1 MAADPYRY
9 FRVEAAELVEQLG
22 SGVLELERDAPSE
35 DVMARL
41 LRCAHTLKGAARVM
55 RLAEIADRAHA
66 FEDALSPHREAKE
79 PVPPA
84 TLEALLALVDE
95 ISGRLAQLEEAP
107 PDFASVELAAP
118 AGGASAPHEPAVRS
132 VEPRTV
138 RARVTDVDALLDAL
152 ARSHAQ
158 LELLRSSEGSLEQAR
173 HRATLLAEQ
182 LVSRGRGSAA
192 DSSVHA
198 LAKELASLVAR
209 SEALVAT
216 SAERIE
222 RLLQQARGSAE
233 QLRLASAGS
242 LFPALE
248 RLARDTAHTLGKR
261 IAFVC
266 HGGDVRVDASV
277 LEQAQAALVQIV
289 RNAVVHGIESP
300 EEREAAGKSG
310 EGRVMLDVLRRGRR
324 VVFRCS
330 DDGRGV
336 DLDAVRRAAERQ
348 GVAPAR
354 ARELGQAELLRLVL
368 QGGLSTSSVVTQ
380 LAGRGVGL
388 DVVRE
393 TTARLGGEVELE
405 SEAGAGTR
413 IELSVP
419 IELASARGLIVEADG
434 MTAVIPLA
442 SVRHATRVEVAD
454 RARSADGEAIVC
466 AGELVPFLRLS
477 RALGLAGSRAATG
490 RAELA
495 AIVAGSDGA
504 VALGIDRIVGTS
516 DVVIRRVPELA
527 PFLPILAGLAV
538 LGDGEAQPVLDP
550 DALVREARRFR
561 PCEAAPTAAR
571 HPVLVVDD
579 SLTTRMLEQS
589 ILESAGYEVELA
601 TCAEEALELARR
613 RRYALFLVD
622 VEMPGM
628 DGFELIA
635 RIRADASLRDIPAI
649 LITSRGA
656 AEDRQRGV
664 EAGAQGFVVKSEFDQ
679 RDLLARI
686 AGLVGSAP

>member
-1 MAADPYRY
+1 VAADPYRY
-9 FRVEAAELVEQLG
+9 FRGEAAELVEQLG
-22 SGVLELERDAPSE
+22 SGVLELERDAPSG

-79 PVPPA
+79 PVPQA
-84 TLEALLALVDE
+84 TLDALLLLVDE
-95 ISGRLAQLEEAP
+95 ISGRLA
-107 PDFASVELAAP
+107 ELAAP
-118 AGGASAPHEPAVRS
+118 PEGASGESVAPEGGACAQHEPSVRQL
-132 VEPRTV
+132 EPRTV
-138 RARVTDVDALLDAL
+138 RAEVADVDALLDAL

-158 LELLRSSEGSLEQAR
+158 VEMLRSSEGVLEQAR

-182 LVSRGRGSAA
+182 LVARGRGTAA
-192 DSSVHA
+192 GDRVHA
-198 LAKELASLVAR
+198 LAKELAVLVTR
-209 SEALVAT
+209 SEGLVAT

-248 RLARDTAHTLGKR
+248 RLARDAAHTLGKR

-266 HGGDVRVDASV
+266 RGGDVRIDASV
-277 LEQAQAALVQIV
+277 LEQVQAALVQIV

-300 EEREAAGKSG
+300 GEREAAGKPG
-310 EGRVMLDVLRRGRR
+310 EGRVTLDVIRRGRR

-354 ARELGQAELLRLVL
+354 VRELGQAELLRLVL
-368 QGGLSTSSVVTQ
+368 QGGLTTSSVVTQ

-393 TTARLGGEVELE
+393 TTTRLGGEVGLE
-405 SEAGAGTR
+405 TDPGAGTA
-413 IELSVP
+413 IELFVP

-434 MTAVIPLA
+434 ITAVIPLA
-442 SVRHATRVEVAD
+442 SVRRAARVEVGD

-466 AGELVPFLRLS
+466 DGELVPFLRLS
-477 RALGLAGSRAATG
+477 RALGLAGARMDTG

-495 AIVAGSDGA
+495 AIVHGSDGV
-504 VALGIDRIVGTS
+504 VALGIDRILGTS
-516 DVVIRRVPELA
+516 DVAIRRVPELA
-527 PFLPILAGLAV
+527 PFLPILAGLSV
-538 LGDGEAQPVLDP
+538 LGDGEARPVLDP
-550 DALVREARRFR
+550 DALVHEARRFR
-561 PCEAAPTAAR
+561 PCEAAPTAPR

-601 TCAEEALELARR
+601 TCAEEALELAHK

-628 DGFELIA
+628 DGFEFIS

-656 AEDRQRGV
+656 AEDRQRGLEV
-664 EAGAQGFVVKSEFDQ
+664 GAQAFVVKSEFDQ
-679 RDLLARI
+679 RQLLARI